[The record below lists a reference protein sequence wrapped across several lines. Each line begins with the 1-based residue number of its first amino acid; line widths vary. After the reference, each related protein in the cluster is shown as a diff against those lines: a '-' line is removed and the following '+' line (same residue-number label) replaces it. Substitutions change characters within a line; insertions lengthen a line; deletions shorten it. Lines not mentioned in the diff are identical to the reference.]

1 MKKRPSTIYVW
12 EKTKALLDDA
22 MKTDMLSM
30 YKEYDARHIVIEA
43 GLKALREIK
52 AKVKAVMNKE
62 GGNE

>member
-1 MKKRPSTIYVW
+1 MKKRPSTLYIW
-12 EKTKALLDDA
+12 EKTKVMLDDA
-22 MKTDMLSM
+22 LKTDLLSI

-52 AKVKAVMNKE
+52 AKVKAVINKE